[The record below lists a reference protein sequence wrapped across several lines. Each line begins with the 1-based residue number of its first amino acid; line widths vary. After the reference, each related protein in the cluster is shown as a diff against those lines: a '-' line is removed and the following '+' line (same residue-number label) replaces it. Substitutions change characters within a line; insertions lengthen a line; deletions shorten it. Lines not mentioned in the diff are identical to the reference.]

1 MGYLETKIDEAFIT
15 AFLHPREKVVTD
27 FLVDVLS
34 SKYEFREDA
43 QKIEVISLYYYAAN
57 PLAFLFALPN
67 YEYYAA
73 DKTTQIAELN
83 LKDHSLEDYT
93 YFDVQELCK
102 TVLNENNTDYSAF
115 LNHDNQ
121 LDFANY
127 WENQRGL
134 EIDFLKNCWKSARD
148 ITRSKMIG
156 LLESSDNSAGI
167 FDLDNGFEL
176 PFEVEIDEYLQ
187 SRGFHVTKEI

>member
-1 MGYLETKIDEAFIT
+1 M
-15 AFLHPREKVVTD
+15 TD

-34 SKYEFREDA
+34 SKYQFREDA

-57 PLAFLFALPN
+57 PLVFLFALPN
-67 YEYYAA
+67 YEYYNP

-83 LKDHSLEDYT
+83 LKEHSLEDYS

-115 LNHDNQ
+115 LNNDNQ

-134 EIDFLKNCWKSARD
+134 EIDFLKKCWKSAKE

-156 LLESSDNSAGI
+156 FLESSDNSAGI

-176 PFEVEIDEYLQ
+176 PFEVEIDEYLK
-187 SRGFHVTKEI
+187 SRGFLITQEI